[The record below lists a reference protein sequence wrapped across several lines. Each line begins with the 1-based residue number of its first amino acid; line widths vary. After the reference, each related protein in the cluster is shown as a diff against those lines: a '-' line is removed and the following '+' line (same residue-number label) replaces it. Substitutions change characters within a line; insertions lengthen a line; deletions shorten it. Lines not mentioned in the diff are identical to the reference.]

1 MEERP
6 KSGLEALMAA
16 LGGSGFNVDGFG
28 GTQNAKSAEDEIA
41 EEVDSV
47 FSGSNGE
54 GTAGGRQRKSGN
66 GGGAMPKVHFIE
78 DMAEWSKKRLV
89 IAAIV
94 AILALAAA
102 YWWFHPP
109 INIHSIDTWFVVLII
124 VAFLWAFMRVR
135 SRNFSKGTKKVERN
149 PGKAKALKIASF
161 IPVAVVVVF
170 LLGSVMSLSLFP
182 GNAEK
187 YSSILTIQNEDFTED
202 IKEVNYSEI
211 PIIDRSTA
219 ELLGNKEM
227 GTIPSYVS
235 QFEIDPLYS
244 QINYK
249 GTPVRV
255 SPLGYADLFKWLSNR
270 SEGLPAYALV
280 DMTTQD
286 AQIVSLPEGEGVK
299 YSASEPLA
307 RNIDRYIQL
316 KYPFYMFDEKSF
328 EIDEDGHPWWICPVQ
343 TRTIGLFGG
352 TTIIRVILCDA
363 VTGECQ
369 DLSID
374 EVPQWVDRAY
384 PAELLIQQYNWYGS
398 LNNGWFNSWLGQ
410 SGVVQT
416 TPGNSSQLGY
426 NYLAKDDDVWVY
438 TGVTSVTSD
447 SSIIGFVLI
456 NQRTQET
463 HFYSVA
469 GATETSAMSSAE
481 GQVQNL
487 RYTATFPILINVADQ
502 PTYFMALK
510 DGEGLVKKFAMVDI
524 KSYQIVAIGDT
535 VADCQANYMTL
546 LATNG
551 IDVSSSQEV
560 IVGKPA
566 SGTIAKMV
574 PIVIDGNTHYYV
586 TLDGSKAMYDFSV
599 AALPEI
605 ILFEAGD
612 SVTFTYAEGSSPFVV
627 QTIG

>member
-1 MEERP
+1 
-6 KSGLEALMAA
+6 
-16 LGGSGFNVDGFG
+16 
-28 GTQNAKSAEDEIA
+28 
-41 EEVDSV
+41 
-47 FSGSNGE
+47 
-54 GTAGGRQRKSGN
+54 
-66 GGGAMPKVHFIE
+66 
-78 DMAEWSKKRLV
+78 
-89 IAAIV
+89 
-94 AILALAAA
+94 
-102 YWWFHPP
+102 
-109 INIHSIDTWFVVLII
+109 
-124 VAFLWAFMRVR
+124 
-135 SRNFSKGTKKVERN
+135 
-149 PGKAKALKIASF
+149 
-161 IPVAVVVVF
+161 
-170 LLGSVMSLSLFP
+170 
-182 GNAEK
+182 
-187 YSSILTIQNEDFTED
+187 
-202 IKEVNYSEI
+202 
-211 PIIDRSTA
+211 
-219 ELLGNKEM
+219 
-227 GTIPSYVS
+227 
-235 QFEIDPLYS
+235 
-244 QINYK
+244 
-249 GTPVRV
+249 
-255 SPLGYADLFKWLSNR
+255 
-270 SEGLPAYALV
+270 
-280 DMTTQD
+280 
-286 AQIVSLPEGEGVK
+286 
-299 YSASEPLA
+299 
-307 RNIDRYIQL
+307 
-316 KYPFYMFDEKSF
+316 MFDEKSF

-352 TTIIRVILCDA
+352 TTIHRVILCDA

-566 SGTIAKMV
+566 SGTIVKMV